1 MKRTRRHD
9 IAGAILDVPLRYD
22 ARTQM
27 DIEEYPDLI
36 KYPLYTPAGER
47 VMLTIED
54 ACDLGETADG
64 VQCIDCGSCVYYRQA
79 PDSLLGGVRPRE
91 TPMRLSAAKVKTSD
105 PATDHQPQ
113 KIPGYIKHKDK
124 ERGNE

>member
-1 MKRTRRHD
+1 MTEKLFYDRVMIFLRIQFGEENWAEERGGGSMKRTRRHD
-9 IAGAILDVPLRYD
+9 IEGAILDVPLRYD
-22 ARTQM
+22 ARAQM

-79 PDSLLGGVRPRE
+79 PDSLLGVC
-91 TPMRLSAAKVKTSD
+91 AHAK
-105 PATDHQPQ
+105 HRC
-113 KIPGYIKHKDK
+113 G
-124 ERGNE
+124 

>member
-9 IAGAILDVPLRYD
+9 IEGAVLDVPLRYD
-22 ARTQM
+22 AKAQM

-64 VQCIDCGSCVYYRQA
+64 VQCIDCGSCVHYRQA
-79 PDSLLGGVRPRE
+79 SDSLLGVCGH
-91 TPMRLSAAKVKTSD
+91 AK
-105 PATDHQPQ
+105 HRC
-113 KIPGYIKHKDK
+113 G
-124 ERGNE
+124 